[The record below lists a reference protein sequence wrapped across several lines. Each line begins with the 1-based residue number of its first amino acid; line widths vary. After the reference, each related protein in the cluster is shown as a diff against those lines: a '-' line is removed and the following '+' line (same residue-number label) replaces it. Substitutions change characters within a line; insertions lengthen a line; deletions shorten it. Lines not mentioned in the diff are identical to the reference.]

1 VGPRAGNWNLR
12 LKRGP
17 LRRETPKGKA
27 TIMGPEHGSLGPTPC
42 PCSPEWVE
50 GDFSEVCIQYRA

>member
-42 PCSPEWVE
+42 
-50 GDFSEVCIQYRA
+50 DFSEVCIQYRA